1 MVVNKFEIAAEHRN
15 IRQGSCGGCL
25 RLIKRLAFW
34 RMLWQFPILALLAL
48 VAFGCAS
55 PKTQIKEVLI
65 PQKCEVSAKIRP
77 IYKGEVVEDLRQT
90 LVYIELLEQDLQI
103 CRGENNETRA
113 K

>member
-25 RLIKRLAFW
+25 RFIKRLAFW
-34 RMLWQFPILALLAL
+34 RMLWQFAILALLAL

-65 PQKCEVSAKIRP
+65 PQKCEVSKKYRPAKS
-77 IYKGEVVEDLRQT
+77 GEVVQDLQNA
-90 LVYIELLEQDLQI
+90 LVYTELLEADLRI
-103 CRGENNETRA
+103 CRGE